1 MKKPSMPAGTQ
12 ATVRVWD
19 AVVRFTHWS
28 VAALVLW
35 ELVENSGGP
44 LHRTLG
50 YATAGLVLLR
60 LLWGFVGSPPARF
73 SAWLPSPSGALAYSR
88 ALLAGRAPRYLS
100 HTPLG
105 ALMMVT
111 MWTLILALAATGW
124 LSRLDAFWGEDW
136 PVDLHAALADCLMVL
151 VGVHV
156 VAAIVMGRM
165 HGENLVAA
173 MIHGRKRADDGSSRT
188 TPRG

>member
-88 ALLAGRAPRYLS
+88 ALLAGARAALS
-100 HTPLG
+100 QP
-105 ALMMVT
+105 
-111 MWTLILALAATGW
+111 
-124 LSRLDAFWGEDW
+124 
-136 PVDLHAALADCLMVL
+136 HAA
-151 VGVHV
+151 
-156 VAAIVMGRM
+156 GRP
-165 HGENLVAA
+165 
-173 MIHGRKRADDGSSRT
+173 DDGDDVDTDPRSCRDRMAVPARRLLGRT
-188 TPRG
+188 GR